1 MRHYSQSISVSR
13 WCAAGNCLCVGM
25 MFSSLQP
32 HSNEF
37 LFHISYSCD
46 SLRCFSL
53 VFLVPA
59 KPQMQKNMITSRWHF
74 CRSSDAAPEVLCW
87 VQSSCFANMPLRC
100 ISVRSV
106 GMAAGCH
113 ATMKGCCP
121 FRPTDAPLNPE
132 ASRRP
137 NAKTSGWRC
146 APRSLQRPWSRCLG
160 EFHGWG
166 WDKIGPMQE
175 IHGPWFHRASSAS
188 LLDINHAVQ
197 SKSQVVAVDNL
208 WLCVAITLG
217 MALVTGLAQ
226 PFAQPQ
232 MNVLQSA
239 CFACA

>member
-1 MRHYSQSISVSR
+1 
-13 WCAAGNCLCVGM
+13 
-25 MFSSLQP
+25 MFL
-32 HSNEF
+32 
-37 LFHISYSCD
+37 
-46 SLRCFSL
+46 
-53 VFLVPA
+53 LVPA
-59 KPQMQKNMITSRWHF
+59 KPQMRKKTKTSRWHL

-106 GMAAGCH
+106 GMAASRH

-146 APRSLQRPWSRCLG
+146 APRWLQRPWSRCLG

-166 WDKIGPMQE
+166 WDKTPVPMQE

-188 LLDINHAVQ
+188 LLDINHQCSAVKVSGGGCGQ
-197 SKSQVVAVDNL
+197 PLAL
-208 WLCVAITLG
+208 RGYHLGHGAGHRPHAALC
-217 MALVTGLAQ
+217 
-226 PFAQPQ
+226 
-232 MNVLQSA
+232 SA
-239 CFACA
+239 ADECPAERLLRMCLDVHGEPW